1 MLLVLFATI
10 ILSIPAMIMTS
21 QSPQGVYFEI
31 KENSFLSADT
41 HWDAKA
47 DSLQT
52 CSLLCAREAGC
63 ESANFLENQ
72 RSCLLLGKEQTY
84 LTGKLSKRE
93 GSFYVRKFPRARTFA
108 TNSPLLPLVFTGLIQ
123 MVDPR
128 KRRSG
133 LTVTWK
139 QMEGAGL

>member
-1 MLLVLFATI
+1 
-10 ILSIPAMIMTS
+10 MIMTS
-21 QSPQGVYFEI
+21 ESPQGVYFEI

-93 GSFYVRKFPRARTFA
+93 GSFYVRKVIY
-108 TNSPLLPLVFTGLIQ
+108 LLSVLI
-123 MVDPR
+123 
-128 KRRSG
+128 
-133 LTVTWK
+133 
-139 QMEGAGL
+139 